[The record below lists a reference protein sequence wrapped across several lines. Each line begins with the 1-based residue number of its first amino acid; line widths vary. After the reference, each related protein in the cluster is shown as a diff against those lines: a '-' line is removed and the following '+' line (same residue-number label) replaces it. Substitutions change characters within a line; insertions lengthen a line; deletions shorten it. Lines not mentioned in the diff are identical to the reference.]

1 MGGFLYRWRR
11 LLITVLV
18 VMVVTVSLSLTAR
31 IRGTVIGLSN
41 IINTVVSPAE
51 SSMAFLGRETGIG
64 ISTVGDLFTLQQQNR
79 ELKRQLLQYN
89 SMKLELSEVL
99 AENGQLRGLVGL
111 EQKLGTWKL
120 DPASIIARNPDSWFN
135 TAVIDQGANNGLRTG
150 MAVIVPQGVVGRVVA
165 VSPGTA
171 TVMLILDPKSGIGAV
186 DVRSQS
192 TGVVLGQD
200 PVTGLL
206 QFQLFSHKP
215 DILPGDVVATSG
227 LSQYYPKGLLIGQV
241 MSVAKNQFG
250 LTETAVIK
258 PAVDFNRLQTVMV
271 VESHP
276 SGTSIPPIFGGGQS

>member
-51 SSMAFLGRETGIG
+51 SSMAFLGKETGTA
-64 ISTVGDLFTLQQQNR
+64 ISSVGDLFTLQQQNQ
-79 ELKRQLLQYN
+79 ELKRKLLEYN
-89 SMKLELSEVL
+89 SMKLELAEVL
-99 AENGQLRGLVGL
+99 AENGQLRGMVGL
-111 EQKLGTWKL
+111 KKNLGSWHL
-120 DPASIIARNPDSWFN
+120 QPAIIIARNPDSWFN
-135 TAVIDQGANNGLRTG
+135 TAVIDQGSRSGVQTG

-165 VSPGTA
+165 VTPKTA
-171 TVMLILDPKSGIGAV
+171 TVMLILDPKSGVGAV

-206 QFQLFSHKP
+206 EFQLFSHKP
-215 DILPGDVVATSG
+215 DVLPGDVVATSG
-227 LSQYYPKGLLIGQV
+227 LSEYYPKGLLVGQV
-241 MSVAKNQFG
+241 LSVSKNQFG
-250 LTETAVIK
+250 LTETAIIK
-258 PAVDFNRLQTVMV
+258 PSVDFNRLQTVMV

>member
-206 QFQLFSHKP
+206 QLQLFSHKP

>member
-1 MGGFLYRWRR
+1 MGGFIYRWRR

-31 IRGTVIGLSN
+31 IRGKVVGLSN

-51 SSMAFLGRETGIG
+51 SSMAFIGRETGLGVSTIG
-64 ISTVGDLFTLQQQNR
+64 DIFTLQQQNR
-79 ELKRQLLQYN
+79 ELKRKLLEYN

-99 AENGQLRGLVGL
+99 AENGQLRGLLGL
-111 EQKLGTWKL
+111 EHSLGSWKL
-120 DPASIIARNPDSWFN
+120 DPASIIARNPDSWFD
-135 TAVIDQGANNGLRTG
+135 TVVIDQGTNNGVHQG
-150 MAVIVPQGVVGRVVA
+150 MAVIVPQGVVGRVLSA
-165 VSPGTA
+165 GPNTA
-171 TVMLILDPKSGIGAV
+171 TVMLILDPKSGIGAL

-206 QFQLFSHKP
+206 QFQLFSSKP
-215 DILPGDVVATSG
+215 DVLPGDVIATSG

-241 MSVAKNQFG
+241 VSVSHNQYG
-250 LTETAVIK
+250 LTETATIK

-276 SGTSIPPIFGGGQS
+276 SGASIPPVFGGGNS